1 MTLEYLIVWDLTA
14 RTCSLHSENPQ
25 LKSEILIKS
34 VAIELNPAGC
44 NPTRIEGLSFRERLL
59 AYVDL
64 TKPRITFLIV
74 LTSAAGFCLAAKGGL
89 DYLRFTHAMLAIAL
103 LSSGIA
109 TLNQYM
115 ERDLDSLMR
124 RTMVRPLPSGKLAPG
139 EALIFGAVLTAIAE
153 VYLALLVNPLT
164 ALLGLTVVAGYLF
177 MYTPLKTRTTLSTV
191 VGAFPGAMPPLIGW
205 TAATGQMS
213 TGSWVLFAILFLW
226 QFPHF
231 LAIAW
236 MYREDYG
243 RAGIMM
249 LPVVEPE
256 GRITGQQIVAY
267 TLMLLPVSLLPTL
280 IGISGKVYFYGA
292 IVLGSLF
299 LLCSIS
305 AALSK
310 SRQQARRLLLASVLY
325 LPLLFGLMVLNQL

>member
-1 MTLEYLIVWDLTA
+1 M
-14 RTCSLHSENPQ
+14 
-25 LKSEILIKS
+25 KSEVLIKS
-34 VAIELNPAGC
+34 VAIELNPGGAAGPC
-44 NPTRIEGLSFRERLL
+44 APELTRRERAL
-59 AYVDL
+59 AYVEL

-74 LTSAAGFCLAAKGGL
+74 LTAAAGFCLGARGGV
-89 DYLRFTHAMLAIAL
+89 DYVRFAHAMLGIAL

-115 ERDLDSLMR
+115 ERDLDALMR
-124 RTMVRPLPSGKLAPG
+124 RTMTRPLPSGKLNAS
-139 EALIFGAVLTAIAE
+139 EALLFGAGLTLLAE
-153 VYLALLVNPLT
+153 VYLAVLVNPLT
-164 ALLGLTVVAGYLF
+164 ALFGLAVVAGYLF

-191 VGAFPGAMPPLIGW
+191 VGAFPGAMPPLMGW
-205 TAATGQMS
+205 TAASNEVTAGA
-213 TGSWVLFAILFLW
+213 WVLFSILFLW

-243 RAGIMM
+243 RAGIRM

-256 GRITGQQIVAY
+256 GRVTGQQIVAY
-267 TLMLLPVSLLPTL
+267 TLMLVPVSLLPTVL
-280 IGISGKVYFYGA
+280 GISGRVYLYGA
-292 IVLGSLF
+292 VALGLLF
-299 LLCSIS
+299 LFSSVS

-325 LPLLFGLMVLNQL
+325 LPLLFGLMVLNQY